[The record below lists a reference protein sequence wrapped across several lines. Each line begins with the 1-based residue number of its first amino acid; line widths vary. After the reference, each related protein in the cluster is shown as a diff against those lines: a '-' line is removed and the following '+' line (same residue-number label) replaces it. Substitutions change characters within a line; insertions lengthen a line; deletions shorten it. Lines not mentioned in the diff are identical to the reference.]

1 MDIIVPKRIAQ
12 ARKGGHVRAR
22 EEGDDSLLID
32 KQPAKRIKLSR
43 SHSRF
48 PRATQTQSSPSRR
61 KAPRRRTT
69 SDDSDTELED
79 DDEYLFVDSP
89 AKPAAKPLPEDDD
102 LLLGREDK
110 PSSPA
115 PESQFESQA
124 ETQTQVEPVDP
135 APGRIIRFAAPL
147 GDFKK
152 NIASGDLVTKAVEDL
167 AFVVQEIAFRPF
179 SEARDSELLE
189 CMKELRRVCLEV
201 GVTCPRNQKRRRY
214 SYDLSQE
221 DEIDAWNEFLSE
233 LKTRCTEPRTGKPKF
248 WNKVSALGRSISL
261 ISKSEAAK
269 QHGKSDITEAKAAE
283 VRTSRQGVSRSLLT
297 PFYDSLFVPAT
308 ERGDCLEW

>member
-43 SHSRF
+43 THSRF

-89 AKPAAKPLPEDDD
+89 AKPAVKPLPEDDD
-102 LLLGREDK
+102 TLLGLGDK
-110 PSSPA
+110 PSASSPA
-115 PESQFESQA
+115 PESQLESQA

-201 GVTCPRNQKRRRY
+201 GVVCGRNRR
-214 SYDLSQE
+214 
-221 DEIDAWNEFLSE
+221 
-233 LKTRCTEPRTGKPKF
+233 G
-248 WNKVSALGRSISL
+248 
-261 ISKSEAAK
+261 
-269 QHGKSDITEAKAAE
+269 
-283 VRTSRQGVSRSLLT
+283 
-297 PFYDSLFVPAT
+297 
-308 ERGDCLEW
+308 